1 MSKKKGKSLKEW
13 QEENRKPTP
22 EEVRKVIKRTFGSSH
37 WKPPK
42 PPKKGGK
49 R

>member
-1 MSKKKGKSLKEW
+1 MGKKKAKKLVDW
-13 QEENRKPTP
+13 QEEQRKPTP
-22 EEVRKVIKRTFGSSH
+22 AEVKKLVKKTFGSSH

-42 PPKKGGK
+42 KGGK